1 MIPGPAL
8 LDAAMGTALRA
19 RGLPP
24 EALPEEWI
32 LPRPEEIAAVHA
44 DHFSAGA
51 RVLLTCTF
59 NCTEPR
65 LASRGLQGRL
75 EALCGW
81 AERLARAAGR
91 GALVAGAVGPTGLA
105 APGRP
110 VPGRAEL
117 SAHYARPLRALRDA
131 GVDLLWI
138 ESQVRPEEARA
149 ALGAARR
156 AGLPAVVTMAFALRE
171 GRLATP
177 EGEPAAE
184 CLVSLAK
191 DGAAAVGVNCV
202 EAGRALAELAHEL
215 VPRLA
220 VPLVLKPSAGLPGA
234 LLPPDAFAAALAP
247 AAAAGARLLGGCC
260 GTTAAHLRALRRIL

>member
-8 LDAAMGTALRA
+8 LDAAMGTALQG

-32 LPRPEEIAAVHA
+32 LSRPEEIAAVHGEHLA
-44 DHFSAGA
+44 AGA

-65 LASRGLQGRL
+65 LALRGLQDRL

-105 APGRP
+105 APGHI
-110 VPGRAEL
+110 PGRAEL

-131 GVDLLWI
+131 GADLLWI
-138 ESQVRPEEARA
+138 ESQVRPDEARA
-149 ALGAARR
+149 ALEAARR
-156 AGLPAVVTMAFALRE
+156 VGLPAVVTMAFAVRG

-177 EGEPAAE
+177 EGEPAAD
-184 CLVSLAK
+184 CLAALAAG
-191 DGAAAVGVNCV
+191 GAAAVGVNCV
-202 EAGRALAELAHEL
+202 EAGPALADLARDL
-215 VPRLA
+215 VPRLP

-234 LLPPDAFAAALAP
+234 ILPPDAFASALAP
-247 AAAAGARLLGGCC
+247 AAIAGARLLGGCC
-260 GTTAAHLRALRRIL
+260 GTTAAHLRALRRLL